1 MVLRQGLDVT
11 MMCNQSA
18 KSTITIEFQFWR
30 LIISVALLED
40 NDIAE
45 VIAKEFT
52 QNNPRRSLRP

>member
-1 MVLRQGLDVT
+1 MVLRQGLDVI

-18 KSTITIEFQFWR
+18 KLTITIEFQFWR